1 MQIENLNELIVLS
14 LETIGFALVCIILIY
29 YFGKQADALQGMH
42 EAVHDMHITWMKDR
56 RKELKREVNV
66 PDATQ
71 WVRQK
76 VGVDAPLGV
85 NRLFSE
91 PPLVDFNVDDGVRL
105 VVSPLNARQIRSAL
119 RIQNRN
125 NSGRMKQF
133 LNPIMGR
140 FPWSATT
147 IERNLT
153 NSGEWFDVEAGQ
165 VGRKLGIDWG
175 ELDRLFFHLV
185 KG

>member
-1 MQIENLNELIVLS
+1 M
-14 LETIGFALVCIILIY
+14 
-29 YFGKQADALQGMH
+29 DA
-42 EAVHDMHITWMKDR
+42 I
-56 RKELKREVNV
+56 
-66 PDATQ
+66 Q
-71 WVRQK
+71 WVRQQA
-76 VGVDAPLGV
+76 GLDAPLGV
-85 NRLFSE
+85 KRLYAE

-105 VVSPLNARQIRSAL
+105 VISPLKYRQLRAAL
-119 RIQNRN
+119 KIQNR
-125 NSGRMKQF
+125 SKGGVMEQF
-133 LNPIMGR
+133 LNPVMGR